1 MENRVL
7 IVDDDPASRRLIR
20 KYLQD
25 SGMEVIEAGNG
36 REAMRIV
43 LDEAPPIIVT
53 DWEMPEMT
61 GIELCRALR
70 THEGVRFAYII
81 IVTAE
86 SDTERLV
93 EAFEAGADDFL
104 PKPVNHLELVA
115 RLRAGQRIARLESDL
130 ARHAREIHQLNAE
143 SAVVNKKLENANSK
157 LLKIATIDY
166 LTGLPNRR
174 EAMNRLR
181 ECWAT
186 WERYQSP
193 LSCIMI
199 DIDHFKNFNDEYGHA
214 AGDQI
219 LAETAGVLARSVRVN
234 DIVCR
239 IGGEEFL
246 VICPH
251 TDMDCA
257 AACAEKLR
265 RAVESTQFVHEGSP
279 LRVTISLGL
288 AEAADFMRT
297 PEEFLKIVDK
307 AMYDSKNSGRNCVT
321 RAPSL
326 MRPVG

>member
-1 MENRVL
+1 MGNRVL
-7 IVDDDPASRRLIR
+7 IVDDDPASRRLIH

-25 SGMEVIEAGNG
+25 SGMEVMEAANG

-53 DWEMPEMT
+53 DWEMPEMS

-104 PKPVNHLELVA
+104 PKPVNHHELVA

-143 SAVVNKKLENANSK
+143 SAVVNKKLENANSR

-186 WERYQSP
+186 WERYQSL

-251 TDMDCA
+251 TDMDGA

-265 RAVESTQFVHEGSP
+265 SAVESAQFVHEARP
-279 LRVTISLGL
+279 LHVTISLGL
-288 AEAADFMRT
+288 AEAGDYMKT